1 MKKKFYS
8 LAMCSLM
15 LIGLGVMADGN
26 NPKKWVVP
34 VKSLSAAVD
43 SSYVSSGD
51 TTMVEETD
59 TSVVVPSAP
68 AKIWDFKLSEN
79 TISMIQKDCSEVG
92 FWIDYGNYF
101 VVNNYW
107 LEGNNPFAYY
117 CYNEEGYIE
126 GAVIPELEGLVFG
139 AISGYEGNSP
149 NIYLYHDGTDR
160 IRLNRTY
167 ITLGIED
174 VYAGQTITIRYK
186 SANTSSMRG
195 LTCYSGNAEITGGAA
210 TTDGTEADVTFT
222 VTSSGTVQL
231 VPSGGLYISS
241 IQVGNVADAYANALN
256 ATKELLDSVQGYA
269 AIYAELQASIDSA
282 SVGDNA
288 TDEEYAAAITVLNET
303 ASEIQKVISCI
314 SSFDAR
320 KAEADS
326 LLAVTPSEDLSAA
339 LQAANQIANNTVT
352 SSELLEVN
360 QTLSVELAIYKSTQ
374 IDRDSWAFN
383 TSVYVTV
390 DGLRYY
396 LDETNH
402 LAEFVGLPS
411 YNVAMDEL
419 AIPSVIRNNGVDYA
433 VVAIINNYRYE
444 QNTISKVSLPK
455 TLQYIGS
462 YAFYS
467 YHSLTEIDI
476 PALVSYIGDNAFY
489 YNTSMKEIYL
499 HGSTPFVCGSNVF
512 YGCSSSMIVHVP
524 DGSFHDYRIS
534 SSWGSYVIVPE
545 TPVEIA
551 LEVVDAGELGRLA
564 LDKAGYLQ
572 EINKLI
578 VSGTLNNDDW
588 KNLQTMSNLIEVD
601 MSGLINTSI
610 PSSLLYGRGA
620 IRSVVL
626 PSNVETIGS
635 YAFCETGITTIDFPQ
650 SLKTIDS
657 RAFYGTDITTIAF
670 PQSLETIGSEAFHGT
685 DITTIDFPQ
694 SLKTIDYRAF
704 YSCTKLQSVVLP
716 ASLTS
721 LGSDAFRNCSSL
733 QSVKL
738 NEGLTFVSQYC
749 FSGCDIRE
757 LVLPSTLQTIGSSAF
772 YANVN
777 LQVLNCPES
786 LVEIGSSAFKGCGL
800 KEVNLNEGLQ
810 TIQAIAFE
818 NVDSLTTV
826 TLPSSLRN
834 CTGYPFY
841 GCDNLK
847 TIISNAVVPPLTNGY
862 CPIYN
867 VDMASVKL
875 LVPSWSLAEYQ
886 LAEGWNQFY
895 TVEVT
900 DYMPQNVV
908 INKDFVFA
916 LRDTLAADYRPNI
929 DLLWTDRSYT
939 DGYGY
944 SNYECGNLTINS
956 RSKLPVNNFSMYMSP
971 YAKYSLDYSQYYRI
985 VNGSNSYSY
994 TQYNPTCLMV
1004 NGEMRAENVTIHLMN
1019 RNSCW
1024 QFVSFPFDVRMSDI
1038 VPEDS
1043 LTQWVVREYSGE
1055 NRAGG
1060 LLDST
1065 WVNLTADD
1073 VLQAGKGYIMH
1084 CYSSASSPVKFKV
1097 TPLKESVNR
1106 QALFISEDRTVALE
1120 EHLSEF
1126 DHNRSWNLV
1135 GNPYPTFYD
1144 SRFLNFTAPLTIWNS
1159 RYNSY
1164 MAVSPVDDDF
1174 ILSPGE
1180 AFFVQRPV
1188 DQESITFAKEG
1199 RQIHNHVRLLQDEE
1213 AQQMPRLNAPALSER
1228 QVINLILSDGE
1239 HSDRTRVVINENAT
1253 AGYDLQMDAS
1263 KFDAVDVTVPQLFTV
1278 AGTVRYAI
1286 NERPLGDA
1294 VVELGVHVG
1303 AEGMFTLTLKNDVA
1317 GSIVIEDRLTGLMT
1331 EITAEKGYTFSADKA
1346 GDIMGRFF
1354 LHLNMQQGGA
1364 TGIKSIESPEAGDD
1378 APAYNLN
1385 GQRIDANTYKGVV
1398 VRKGLKR
1405 VK

>member
-26 NPKKWVVP
+26 NPKKWMVP
-34 VKSLSAAVD
+34 VKSLSVAAD

-51 TTMVEETD
+51 TTMVEDTD
-59 TSVVVPSAP
+59 TSVVVPSVP
-68 AKIWDFKLSEN
+68 GRIWDFKLSEN
-79 TISMIQKDCSEVG
+79 TINMIQKDCSEVG
-92 FWIDYGNYF
+92 FWYDSGNYF

-117 CYNEEGYIE
+117 YFNEETGDKE
-126 GAVIPELEGLVFG
+126 GTVIPELQGLVFG
-139 AISGYEGNSP
+139 AISGYEGRSP
-149 NIYLYHDGTDR
+149 SIYLYSDGTDC

-174 VYAGQTITIRYK
+174 MSAGQTITIRYK
-186 SANTSSMRG
+186 SANSSAMRG
-195 LTCYSGNAEITGGAA
+195 LTCYSGNAEITGGSA

-231 VPSGGLYISS
+231 VPSGALYISS
-241 IQVGNVADAYANALN
+241 IEAGNVADAYANCLN
-256 ATKELLDSVQGYA
+256 DTKELLDLVQGYA

-288 TDEEYAAAITVLNET
+288 TDEEYAAAIKVLNET
-303 ASEIQKVISCI
+303 ASEIQNAINCI

-326 LLAVTPSEDLSAA
+326 LLAITPSEDLSAA
-339 LQAANQIANNTVT
+339 LQAANQISNNTV
-352 SSELLEVN
+352 SFSELLEVN
-360 QTLSVELAIYKSTQ
+360 QTLSIELAIYKSTQ
-374 IDRDSWAFN
+374 IDRENWAFN
-383 TSVYVTV
+383 TSTYVTV

-402 LAEFVGLPS
+402 LAEFIGLPD
-411 YNVAMDEL
+411 YNMAMDEL
-419 AIPSVIRNNGVDYA
+419 TIPSVIRINGVDYA
-433 VVAIINNYRYE
+433 VVAVFNANDYVE
-444 QNTISKVSLPK
+444 QQIISKVSLPK

-462 YAFYS
+462 WAFYR
-467 YHSLTEIDI
+467 YRNLTEIDI
-476 PALVSYIGDNAFY
+476 PALVSYIDDCAFAS
-489 YNTSMKEIYL
+489 SMKDIYL
-499 HGSTPFVCGSNVF
+499 HSNTPLVCGSNAF
-512 YGCSSSMIVHVP
+512 YDCSSQMIVHVP
-524 DGSFHDYRIS
+524 DGSFHDYRLS
-534 SSWGSYVIVPE
+534 SPWGSYVIVPE

-588 KNLQTMSNLIEVD
+588 KNLQAMSNLIEVN
-601 MSGLINTSI
+601 MSGLVNTSI
-610 PSSLLYGRGA
+610 PSGLFSGRSA

-626 PSNVETIGS
+626 PSSVETIGS
-635 YAFCETGITTIDFPQ
+635 YAFSETG
-650 SLKTIDS
+650 
-657 RAFYGTDITTIAF
+657 ITTIAF
-670 PQSLETIGSEAFHGT
+670 PQSLETIGYHAFSGT
-685 DITTIDFPQ
+685 DVTTIDFPQ
-694 SLKTIDYRAF
+694 SLKTIDREAF
-704 YSCTKLQSVVLP
+704 ASCTKLQSVVFP
-716 ASLTS
+716 TSLTS
-721 LGSDAFRNCSSL
+721 LGIYAFDNCSSL
-733 QSVKL
+733 QSVEL
-738 NEGLTFVSQYC
+738 NEGLTYIPSYC
-749 FSGCDIRE
+749 FSKCDIRE
-757 LVLPSTLQTIGSSAF
+757 LVLPSTLQTIAEGAF
-772 YANVN
+772 NKNVN

-786 LVEIGSSAFKGCGL
+786 LVKIGNYAFAGCGL

-810 TIQAIAFE
+810 TIQDRAFS

-826 TLPSSLRN
+826 TLPSSLRS
-834 CTGYPFY
+834 CTGGPFAF
-841 GCDNLK
+841 CDNLK
-847 TIISNAVVPPLTNGY
+847 TIISNAVVPPLTEGS
-862 CPIYN
+862 CPIYDVN
-867 VDMASVKL
+867 MTNVKL

-929 DLLWTDRSYT
+929 DLLWTDRSYI

-944 SNYECGNLTINS
+944 QNYECGNLTINS

-971 YAKYSLDYSQYYRI
+971 YAKYTLDYSQYNRI
-985 VNGSNSYSY
+985 VNGSSYHDY

-1019 RNSCW
+1019 QNSRW

-1120 EHLSEF
+1120 EHLAEF

-1144 SRFLNFTAPLTIWNS
+1144 SRFLDFTAPVTVWNS
-1159 RYNSY
+1159 RYNNY
-1164 MAVSPVDDDF
+1164 MAVSPVDDDY

-1213 AQQMPRLNAPALSER
+1213 ALQMPRLNAPALSER

-1263 KFDAVDVTVPQLFTV
+1263 KFDAVDITVPQLFTV
-1278 AGTVRYAI
+1278 AGSVRYAI
-1286 NERPLGDA
+1286 NERPLGNA

-1303 AEGMFTLTLKNDVA
+1303 AEGMFTLTLKDNVA
-1317 GSIVIEDRLTGLMT
+1317 GSIVVEDRLTGLMT
-1331 EITAEKGYTFSADKA
+1331 EITTEKGYTFSADKA

-1354 LHLNMQQGGA
+1354 LHLNMQQGGT
-1364 TGIKSIESPEAGDD
+1364 TGIKSIESLEAGD

-1398 VRKGLKR
+1398 IGKGLKR